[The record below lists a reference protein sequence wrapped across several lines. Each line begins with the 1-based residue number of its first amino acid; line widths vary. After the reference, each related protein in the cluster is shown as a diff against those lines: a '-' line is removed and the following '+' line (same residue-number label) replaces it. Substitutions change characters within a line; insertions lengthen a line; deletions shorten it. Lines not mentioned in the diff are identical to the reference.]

1 MKVLFLTLAGE
12 NIASS
17 RTRVFQYIP
26 YLLANGIKSKIIIND
41 PYYAQ
46 RSKILII
53 KILQSIHKKINNIW
67 FLFFSFFFK
76 NIFIQKVYLPCWE
89 IRLFR
94 FLSKNIIYDFDDAIY
109 VTDQNQNISK
119 RNLKRLNYTLSKAN
133 WVIVENDNNA
143 NYARK
148 CGNSNTLIITGPI
161 ECNRY
166 TPQNKSSHENIIVIG
181 WIGSPSTTK
190 YLEIVRKPL
199 QNMALKYTNIKLL
212 LIGATPFN
220 IEGLDVEIYP
230 WTLNTEVELL
240 SKFDIGIMPLYN
252 DIWCAGK
259 GGYKLLQYMAMG
271 IPSIAT
277 PVGINDIILNM
288 GKIGFKANT
297 YEEWIYSFETLINN
311 KDLRIQ
317 MGKKAREIALTH
329 FSYER
334 FTKDLMNSFI

>member
-1 MKVLFLTLAGE
+1 M
-12 NIASS
+12 
-17 RTRVFQYIP
+17 
-26 YLLANGIKSKIIIND
+26 
-41 PYYAQ
+41 
-46 RSKILII
+46 
-53 KILQSIHKKINNIW
+53 
-67 FLFFSFFFK
+67 
-76 NIFIQKVYLPCWE
+76 PCWE

-94 FLSKNIIYDFDDAIY
+94 FLGKNIIYDFDDAIY

-143 NYARK
+143 NYAQK
-148 CGNSNTLIITGPI
+148 CGNPKTIIITGPI

-166 TPQNKSSHENIIVIG
+166 IPQDKPYHENKIVIG

-199 QNMALKYTNIKLL
+199 QNIALKFANIKLL
-212 LIGATPFN
+212 LIGSNPFN
-220 IEGLDVEIYP
+220 LEGLEVEIYP
-230 WTLNTEVELL
+230 WTLNTEVDLL
-240 SKFDIGIMPLYN
+240 SKFDIGIMPLYH

-277 PVGINDIILNM
+277 PVGINDKILNM
-288 GKIGFKANT
+288 GNIGFKANSDQ
-297 YEEWIYSFETLINN
+297 EWINAFEILINN
-311 KDLRIQ
+311 KELRIQ
-317 MGKKAREIALTH
+317 MGKTARKLALTH

-334 FTKDLMNSFI
+334 YTKDLMNCFI